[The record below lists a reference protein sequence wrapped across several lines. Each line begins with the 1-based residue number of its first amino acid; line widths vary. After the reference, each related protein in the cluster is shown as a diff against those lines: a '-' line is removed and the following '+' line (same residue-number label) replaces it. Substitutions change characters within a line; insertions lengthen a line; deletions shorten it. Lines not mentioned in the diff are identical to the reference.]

1 MGEII
6 ILKVNTET
14 DRRNT
19 NLRIV
24 WATYGSCLEE
34 MFIIYF
40 YINTECQTEPLNI
53 KLARSHTDTSKSGT
67 GSHTLIYPFDE
78 GHNEIASRYANQSN
92 LKLVVIFLPLPL
104 KSHHIQ
110 LHVLV

>member
-34 MFIIYF
+34 MFIIF
-40 YINTECQTEPLNI
+40 ILTPNVRPSL
-53 KLARSHTDTSKSGT
+53 
-67 GSHTLIYPFDE
+67 
-78 GHNEIASRYANQSN
+78 
-92 LKLVVIFLPLPL
+92 
-104 KSHHIQ
+104 
-110 LHVLV
+110 